1 MKTLLLIIIIFI
13 SSVSSDKTNCDFLR
27 VGKFQTENEDGSLT
41 IITRN
46 ENKQIE
52 NFRDGERISE
62 FDIKWTDECE
72 YLIYNRKVLQGIDP
86 WPELNKDTLKI
97 KITEIKNNFYL
108 TESEML
114 SKGWRMNQKV
124 EILK

>member
-1 MKTLLLIIIIFI
+1 MKTLLLIVITFI
-13 SSVSSDKTNCDFLR
+13 SSASSDKADCNALR
-27 VGKFQTENEDGSLT
+27 IGKFQTENEDGSLT

-46 ENKQIE
+46 ENKQTE

-62 FDIKWTDECE
+62 FDIKWTDKCE
-72 YLIYNRKVLQGIDP
+72 YLIYNRKVLQGSDP

-97 KITEIKNNFYL
+97 KITEIRNDFYL

-114 SKGWRMNQKV
+114 SKGWKMNQRV
-124 EILK
+124 QILK